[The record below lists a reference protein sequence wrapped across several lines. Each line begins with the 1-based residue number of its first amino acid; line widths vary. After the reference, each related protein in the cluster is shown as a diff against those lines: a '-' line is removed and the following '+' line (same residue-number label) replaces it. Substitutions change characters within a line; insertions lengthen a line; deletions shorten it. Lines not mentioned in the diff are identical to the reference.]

1 MKIKTAFSL
10 LIGALFL
17 ITSCKT
23 SGDDPAP
30 KKPKDGKS
38 ISITIEGEVDEREEA
53 RYLNLETGARD
64 EENRV
69 KRITARFDPNEEVP
83 AIAYLYNDE
92 TGDYVA
98 SAITLKAGERVGT
111 RLSFIGDVPTNPKKP
126 YDPKKPYNKL
136 SIYIGLKQE
145 PGKTVEEAEFHCGK
159 ASYSQVDQKV
169 SNEVIFASEGNDLQK
184 IPGRS
189 SDLSASNVKF
199 KLSGAFFMAS
209 IRNESGAK
217 QTIGG
222 IKLHG
227 FGAAGVKVALPTEDH
242 TAPRLVAIARGDQ
255 DYTDYNLQSL
265 FEIGHNATAQY
276 QDPGVSKPFVLRF
289 AVYAPVP
296 GRGWLEARMKQ
307 NDQLVPLENAQMRL
321 RTPKAQTKSG
331 VFFNTNLVL
340 ESK

>member
-30 KKPKDGKS
+30 KKPKDGNS
-38 ISITIEGEVDEREEA
+38 ISISIEGEVDEREEA
-53 RYLNLETGARD
+53 RYLHLETGARD

-111 RLSFIGDVPTNPKKP
+111 RLSFAGDVPT
-126 YDPKKPYNKL
+126 DPEKTYNKL

-145 PGKTVEEAEFHCGK
+145 PGKTVKEAVFRCGK

-184 IPGRS
+184 VPGRG

-222 IKLHG
+222 IQLHG
-227 FGAAGVKVALPTEDH
+227 FGAGGVKVAPPTPAH
-242 TAPRLVAIARGDQ
+242 KAPRLEAIKQDEQ
-255 DYTDYNLQSL
+255 DYTDYDLQSL

-296 GRGWLEARMKQ
+296 GHGWLEARMKQ
-307 NDQLVPLENAQMRL
+307 NDQFLPLESAQMRL

>member
-30 KKPKDGKS
+30 KKPKDGNS

-53 RYLNLETGARD
+53 RYLHLETGARD

-83 AIAYLYNDE
+83 AIAYVYNDT
-92 TGDYVA
+92 TGHYVA
-98 SAITLKAGERVGT
+98 ANITLRAGERVGT
-111 RLSFIGDVPTNPKKP
+111 RLSFKGDIAVDSTK
-126 YDPKKPYNKL
+126 YYNKL

-145 PGKTVEEAEFHCGK
+145 PGKSIEDAVFSCGK
-159 ASYSQVDQKV
+159 YSYNQVSKEV
-169 SNEVIFASEGNDLQK
+169 NKEVIFASEDNELRPDSVYASGF
-184 IPGRS
+184 
-189 SDLSASNVKF
+189 SAGSIKF
-199 KLSGAFFMAS
+199 RLSGAFFMAS

-227 FGAAGVKVALPTEDH
+227 FGAGGVKIAPPSPEH
-242 TAPRLVAIARGDQ
+242 KAPRLVAIAEGDQ
-255 DYTDYNLQSL
+255 DYTNYDLQSL
-265 FEIGHNATAQY
+265 FEIGHNATAQHT
-276 QDPGVSKPFVLRF
+276 DTGVDKPFVLRF
-289 AVYAPVP
+289 AVYAPIP
-296 GRGWLEARMKQ
+296 GHGWLEVQQVQDKQ
-307 NDQLVPLENAQMRL
+307 FVPLENAQMRL

>member
-38 ISITIEGEVDEREEA
+38 ISISIEGEVDEREEA
-53 RYLNLETGARD
+53 RYLHLETGARD

-111 RLSFIGDVPTNPKKP
+111 RLSFIGDVPTT
-126 YDPKKPYNKL
+126 DPEKTYNKL

-184 IPGRS
+184 IPGRR

-227 FGAAGVKVALPTEDH
+227 FGAAGVRVALPTKDH
-242 TAPRLVAIARGDQ
+242 TAPRLVAIQQGDQ
-255 DYTDYNLQSL
+255 DYTDYDLQSL

>member
-30 KKPKDGKS
+30 KKPKDGNS

-53 RYLNLETGARD
+53 RYLHLETGARD

-69 KRITARFDPNEEVP
+69 KRITARFDPNELVP
-83 AIAYLYNDE
+83 AIAYVYNDE

-98 SAITLKAGERVGT
+98 AAITLKAGERVGT
-111 RLSFIGDVPTNPKKP
+111 RLSFKGDIAVDSTK
-126 YDPKKPYNKL
+126 YYNKL

-145 PGKTVEEAEFHCGK
+145 AGKTVEEAVFHCGK
-159 ASYSQVDQKV
+159 YSYNQVSKEV
-169 SNEVIFASEGNDLQK
+169 NKEVIFASEGNDLRK
-184 IPGRS
+184 IPGRG
-189 SDLSASNVKF
+189 SDLSASNIKF

-209 IRNESGAK
+209 IRNVSGAK

-227 FGAAGVKVALPTEDH
+227 FGAGGVKVAPPTPEH
-242 TAPRLVAIARGDQ
+242 KAPRLVAIKQGDQ
-255 DYTDYNLQSL
+255 DCTDYDLQSL
-265 FEIGHNATAQY
+265 FEIGHNATAQHT
-276 QDPGVSKPFVLRF
+276 DTRVDKPFVLRF

-296 GRGWLEARMKQ
+296 GHGWLEAQQVQDKQ
-307 NDQLVPLENAQMRL
+307 FIPLESAQMRL

-331 VFFNTNLVL
+331 IFFNTTLVL
-340 ESK
+340 EPK

>member
-227 FGAAGVKVALPTEDH
+227 FGAAGVKVALPTKDH
-242 TAPRLVAIARGDQ
+242 TAPRLVAIARGDE
-255 DYTDYNLQSL
+255 DYTDYDLQSL

>member
-30 KKPKDGKS
+30 KKPKDGNS

-53 RYLNLETGARD
+53 RYLHLETGARD

-69 KRITARFDPNEEVP
+69 KRITARFDPNEGVP
-83 AIAYLYNDE
+83 AIAYVYNDT
-92 TGDYVA
+92 TGYYAVA
-98 SAITLKAGERVGT
+98 NITLKAGERVGT
-111 RLSFIGDVPTNPKKP
+111 RLSFKGDIAVDSTK
-126 YDPKKPYNKL
+126 YYNKL

-145 PGKTVEEAEFHCGK
+145 AGKTVEEAVFHCGK
-159 ASYSQVDQKV
+159 YSYNQVSKEV
-169 SNEVIFASEGNDLQK
+169 NKEVIFASEDNELQK
-184 IPGRS
+184 IPGRG

-227 FGAAGVKVALPTEDH
+227 FGAGGVKVAPPTPEH
-242 TAPRLVAIARGDQ
+242 RAPRLVAIQQDDQ
-255 DYTDYNLQSL
+255 DCTNYDLQSL
-265 FEIGHNATAQY
+265 FEIGHNATAQHT
-276 QDPGVSKPFVLRF
+276 DTGVDRPFVLRF

-296 GRGWLEARMKQ
+296 GHGWLEAQQVQDKQ
-307 NDQLVPLENAQMRL
+307 FVPLESAQMRL

-331 VFFNTNLVL
+331 VFFNTNLIL

>member
-38 ISITIEGEVDEREEA
+38 ISISIEGEVDEREEA
-53 RYLNLETGARD
+53 RYLHLETGARD

-111 RLSFIGDVPTNPKKP
+111 RLSFIGDVPTT
-126 YDPKKPYNKL
+126 DPEKTYNKL

-227 FGAAGVKVALPTEDH
+227 FGAAGVKVALPTKDH

-255 DYTDYNLQSL
+255 DYTDYDLQSL

-307 NDQLVPLENAQMRL
+307 NDQFVPLENAQMRL

>member
-30 KKPKDGKS
+30 KKPKDGNS
-38 ISITIEGEVDEREEA
+38 ISISIEGEVDEREEA
-53 RYLNLETGARD
+53 RYLHLETGARD

-111 RLSFIGDVPTNPKKP
+111 RLSFIGDVPT
-126 YDPKKPYNKL
+126 DPKKTYNKL

-145 PGKTVEEAEFHCGK
+145 AGKTVEEAEFHCGK

-227 FGAAGVKVALPTEDH
+227 FGAAGVKVALPTKDH
-242 TAPRLVAIARGDQ
+242 TAPRLVAIARGDE
-255 DYTDYNLQSL
+255 DYTDYDLQSL

-296 GRGWLEARMKQ
+296 GRGWLEARMKR

-321 RTPKAQTKSG
+321 RAPKAQTKSG

>member
-30 KKPKDGKS
+30 KKPKDGNS
-38 ISITIEGEVDEREEA
+38 ISISIEGEVDEREEA

-69 KRITARFDPNEEVP
+69 KRITARFDPNELVP

-111 RLSFIGDVPTNPKKP
+111 RLSFIGDVPT
-126 YDPKKPYNKL
+126 DPKKTYNKL

-145 PGKTVEEAEFHCGK
+145 AGKTVEEAEFHCGK

-209 IRNESGAK
+209 IDR
-217 QTIGG
+217 
-222 IKLHG
+222 
-227 FGAAGVKVALPTEDH
+227 
-242 TAPRLVAIARGDQ
+242 
-255 DYTDYNLQSL
+255 
-265 FEIGHNATAQY
+265 
-276 QDPGVSKPFVLRF
+276 
-289 AVYAPVP
+289 
-296 GRGWLEARMKQ
+296 
-307 NDQLVPLENAQMRL
+307 
-321 RTPKAQTKSG
+321 KS
-331 VFFNTNLVL
+331 VV
-340 ESK
+340 

>member
-30 KKPKDGKS
+30 KKPKDGNS

-53 RYLNLETGARD
+53 RYLHLETGARD

-69 KRITARFDPNEEVP
+69 KRITARFDPNEGVP
-83 AIAYLYNDE
+83 AIAYVYNDT
-92 TGDYVA
+92 TGYYAVA
-98 SAITLKAGERVGT
+98 NITLKAGERVGT
-111 RLSFIGDVPTNPKKP
+111 RLSFKGDIAVDSTK
-126 YDPKKPYNKL
+126 YYNKL

-145 PGKTVEEAEFHCGK
+145 AGKTVEEAVFHCGK
-159 ASYSQVDQKV
+159 YSYNQVSKEV
-169 SNEVIFASEGNDLQK
+169 NKEVIFASEGNDLQK
-184 IPGRS
+184 VPGRG

-227 FGAAGVKVALPTEDH
+227 FGAAGVRVALPTKDH
-242 TAPRLVAIARGDQ
+242 TAPRLVAIQQGDQ
-255 DYTDYNLQSL
+255 DYTDYDLQSL

-307 NDQLVPLENAQMRL
+307 NDQFVPLENAQMRL

-331 VFFNTNLVL
+331 IFFNTNLVL

>member
-30 KKPKDGKS
+30 KKPKDGNS

-53 RYLNLETGARD
+53 RYLHLETGARD

-69 KRITARFDPNEEVP
+69 KRITARFDPNEGVP
-83 AIAYLYNDE
+83 AIAYVYNDT
-92 TGDYVA
+92 TGYYAVA
-98 SAITLKAGERVGT
+98 NITLKAGERVGT
-111 RLSFIGDVPTNPKKP
+111 RLSFKGDIAVDSTK
-126 YDPKKPYNKL
+126 YYNKL

-145 PGKTVEEAEFHCGK
+145 AGKTVEEAEFHCGK

-184 IPGRS
+184 IPGRG

-227 FGAAGVKVALPTEDH
+227 FGAAGVKVALPTKDH

-255 DYTDYNLQSL
+255 DYTDYDLQSL

-307 NDQLVPLENAQMRL
+307 NDQFVPLESAQMRL

>member
-30 KKPKDGKS
+30 KKPKDGNS

-53 RYLNLETGARD
+53 RYLHLETGARD

-83 AIAYLYNDE
+83 AIAYVYNDT
-92 TGDYVA
+92 TGYYAVA
-98 SAITLKAGERVGT
+98 NITLKAGERVGT
-111 RLSFIGDVPTNPKKP
+111 RLSFKGDIAVDSTK
-126 YDPKKPYNKL
+126 YYNKL

-145 PGKTVEEAEFHCGK
+145 AGKTVEEAVFHCGK
-159 ASYSQVDQKV
+159 YSYNQVSKEV
-169 SNEVIFASEGNDLQK
+169 NKEVIFASEGNDLQK
-184 IPGRS
+184 VPGRG
-189 SDLSASNVKF
+189 SDLSASNIKF
-199 KLSGAFFMAS
+199 KLSGTFFMAS
-209 IRNESGAK
+209 IHNVSGAK

-227 FGAAGVKVALPTEDH
+227 FGAGGVKVDPPTPKH
-242 TAPRLVAIARGDQ
+242 TAPRLVAIQQGNQ
-255 DYTDYNLQSL
+255 DCTNYDLQSL
-265 FEIGHNATAQY
+265 FEIGHNATAQHT
-276 QDPGVSKPFVLRF
+276 DTGVDKPFVLRF

-296 GRGWLEARMKQ
+296 GHGWLEAQQVQNKQ
-307 NDQLVPLENAQMRL
+307 FVPLESAQMRL
-321 RTPKAQTKSG
+321 RTPKAQSKSG
-331 VFFNTNLVL
+331 IFFNTTLVL
-340 ESK
+340 EPK

>member
-30 KKPKDGKS
+30 KKPKDGNS

-53 RYLNLETGARD
+53 RYLHLETGARD

-69 KRITARFDPNEEVP
+69 KRITARFDPNEGVP
-83 AIAYLYNDE
+83 AIAYVYNDT
-92 TGDYVA
+92 TGYYAVA
-98 SAITLKAGERVGT
+98 NITLKAGERVGT
-111 RLSFIGDVPTNPKKP
+111 RLSFKGDIAVDSTK
-126 YDPKKPYNKL
+126 YYNKL

-145 PGKTVEEAEFHCGK
+145 AGKTVEEAVFHCGK
-159 ASYSQVDQKV
+159 YSYNQVSKEV
-169 SNEVIFASEGNDLQK
+169 NKEVIFASEGNDLQK
-184 IPGRS
+184 VPGRG

-209 IRNESGAK
+209 IPNVSGAK

-227 FGAAGVKVALPTEDH
+227 FGAGGVKVAPPTPEQR
-242 TAPRLVAIARGDQ
+242 APRLVAIQQDDQ
-255 DYTDYNLQSL
+255 DCTNYDLQSL
-265 FEIGHNATAQY
+265 FEIGHNATAQHT
-276 QDPGVSKPFVLRF
+276 DTGVDKPFVLRF
-289 AVYAPVP
+289 AVYAPIP
-296 GRGWLEARMKQ
+296 GHGWLEAQQVQDKQ
-307 NDQLVPLENAQMRL
+307 FVPLESAQMRL

-331 VFFNTNLVL
+331 IFFNTTLVL
-340 ESK
+340 EPK

>member
-30 KKPKDGKS
+30 KKPKDGNS

-53 RYLNLETGARD
+53 RYLHLETGARD

-69 KRITARFDPNEEVP
+69 KRITARFDPNELVP
-83 AIAYLYNDE
+83 AIAYVYNDT
-92 TGDYVA
+92 TGHYAVA
-98 SAITLKAGERVGT
+98 NITLKAGERVGT
-111 RLSFIGDVPTNPKKP
+111 RLSFKGDIAVDSTK
-126 YDPKKPYNKL
+126 YYNKL

-145 PGKTVEEAEFHCGK
+145 TGKPIEDAVFSCGK
-159 ASYSQVDQKV
+159 YSYNQVSKEV
-169 SNEVIFASEGNDLQK
+169 NKEVIFASEDNELQK
-184 IPGRS
+184 VPGRG
-189 SDLSASNVKF
+189 SDLSASNIKF

-209 IRNESGAK
+209 IHNVSGAK

-227 FGAAGVKVALPTEDH
+227 FGAGGVKVDPPTSKH
-242 TAPRLVAIARGDQ
+242 TAPRLVAIQQDDQ
-255 DYTDYNLQSL
+255 DCTNYDLQGL
-265 FEIGHNATAQY
+265 FEIGHNATAQHT
-276 QDPGVSKPFVLRF
+276 DTRVDKPFVLRF

-296 GRGWLEARMKQ
+296 GHGWLEAQQVQDKQ
-307 NDQLVPLENAQMRL
+307 FVPLESAQMRL

-331 VFFNTNLVL
+331 IFFNTTLVL
-340 ESK
+340 EPK

>member
-1 MKIKTAFSL
+1 MKIKIAFSL

-23 SGDDPAP
+23 SGNEPTP

-38 ISITIEGEVDEREEA
+38 ISISIEGEVDEREEA

-69 KRITARFDPNEEVP
+69 KRITARFDPNELVP

-111 RLSFIGDVPTNPKKP
+111 RLSFIGDVPT
-126 YDPKKPYNKL
+126 DPKKTYNKL
-136 SIYIGLKQE
+136 TIYIGLKQE
-145 PGKTVEEAEFHCGK
+145 AGKTVEEAEFHCGK

-227 FGAAGVKVALPTEDH
+227 FGAAGVKVALPTKDH

-255 DYTDYNLQSL
+255 DYTDYDLQSL

-307 NDQLVPLENAQMRL
+307 NDQFVPLENAQMRL

>member
-1 MKIKTAFSL
+1 MKIRTAFSL

-30 KKPKDGKS
+30 KKPKDGNS

-53 RYLNLETGARD
+53 RYLHLETGARD

-69 KRITARFDPNEEVP
+69 KRITARFDPNELVP
-83 AIAYLYNDE
+83 AIAYVYNDT
-92 TGDYVA
+92 TGHYADA
-98 SAITLKAGERVGT
+98 NITLKAGERVGT
-111 RLSFIGDVPTNPKKP
+111 RLSFKGDIAVDSTK
-126 YDPKKPYNKL
+126 YYNKL

-145 PGKTVEEAEFHCGK
+145 AGKTVEEAVFHCGK
-159 ASYSQVDQKV
+159 YSYNQVSKEV
-169 SNEVIFASEGNDLQK
+169 NKEVIFASEGNDLQK
-184 IPGRS
+184 VPGRG

-209 IRNESGAK
+209 IHNVSGAK

-227 FGAAGVKVALPTEDH
+227 FGAGGVKVAPPTPEH
-242 TAPRLVAIARGDQ
+242 RAPRLVAIQQDDQ
-255 DYTDYNLQSL
+255 DCTNYDLQSL
-265 FEIGHNATAQY
+265 FEIGHNATAQHT
-276 QDPGVSKPFVLRF
+276 DTGVDKPFVLRF

-296 GRGWLEARMKQ
+296 GHGWLEAQQVQDKQ
-307 NDQLVPLENAQMRL
+307 FVPLESAQMRL

-331 VFFNTNLVL
+331 IFFNTTLVL
-340 ESK
+340 EPK